1 MEVTSH
7 HMTQDD
13 VRGITLESRWPS
25 PRRALPTARITSIV
39 VNLSLDSSMEQ
50 REREVVY

>member
-1 MEVTSH
+1 
-7 HMTQDD
+7 MTQDD
-13 VRGITLESRWPS
+13 VRGITLESRWPT
-25 PRRALPTARITSIV
+25 PRRALARARNTSIV